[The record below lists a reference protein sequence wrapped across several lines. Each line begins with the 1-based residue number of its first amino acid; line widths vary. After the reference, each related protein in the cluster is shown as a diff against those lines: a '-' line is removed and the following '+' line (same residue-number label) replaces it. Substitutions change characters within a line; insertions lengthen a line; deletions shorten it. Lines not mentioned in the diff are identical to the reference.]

1 MSELGKATPEQ
12 VEQFKNT
19 ILEHPELIGQILSTA
34 IESGLLELP
43 NTGEGISTQ
52 DLREWVCC
60 YEKNYTESKCLM
72 SDVEHVIVV
81 SPNDIVNK
89 PIVDICDEQIGD
101 TSYDPELHRR
111 NLERIIAV
119 TTIIAGEVVDEIS
132 E

>member
-1 MSELGKATPEQ
+1 
-12 VEQFKNT
+12 
-19 ILEHPELIGQILSTA
+19 
-34 IESGLLELP
+34 
-43 NTGEGISTQ
+43 
-52 DLREWVCC
+52 
-60 YEKNYTESKCLM
+60 M